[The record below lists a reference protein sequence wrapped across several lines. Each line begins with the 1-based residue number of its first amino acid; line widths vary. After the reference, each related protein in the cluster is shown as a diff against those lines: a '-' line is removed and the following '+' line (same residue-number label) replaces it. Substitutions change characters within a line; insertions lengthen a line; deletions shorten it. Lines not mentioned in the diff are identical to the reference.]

1 MNEKFR
7 SVISH
12 SQDDKVKVIY
22 SWFGPKGPLWNT
34 ELPNIL
40 TFASTAEGVN
50 PNMES
55 RNFWTD
61 DIWEKQFS
69 KATDKYELMT
79 VSGLKA
85 NTDGDGNLTPFIYP
99 YSMTWRQAFA
109 NYFQTDNGLFEF
121 SHMPNELKHLMR
133 HFNGYI
139 LIDHSV
145 EAFMSD
151 GELNAMHSY
160 FKQVNGIPMC
170 KVIYLTGAIN
180 ATSIYDRFCEKY
192 NIPNDS
198 KNRMHVI
205 PYASS
210 REIFHNFLVNG
221 YYNNHEGSSS
231 IPVKVPLYDYDVNR
245 QPEKLFLS
253 WNRRFRQHRTSLA
266 LLLEKHNLVE
276 KTLISFAKVDGEGSA
291 FNFADALEDTT
302 GPDGIMRV
310 YHCHNMHIE
319 QEVAERFGARLP
331 LVIDGETN
339 VNVMCED
346 FGHTREY
353 YEKTLVSLITETNFD
368 VAECTLTEKSFK
380 PLYNKHPFIIVGVP
394 GALKGL
400 QELGFRTFSDFWSEE
415 YDTLVKPE
423 ERFEAIERII
433 LEIAS
438 WAPHQILDFKNRV
451 KPILEH
457 NYEMFREPGSIAVVN
472 NIYKHVTDN
481 FNQQGDYS

>member
-1 MNEKFR
+1 M
-7 SVISH
+7 
-12 SQDDKVKVIY
+12 IY
-22 SWFGPKGPLWNT
+22 GKN
-34 ELPNIL
+34 
-40 TFASTAEGVN
+40 
-50 PNMES
+50 
-55 RNFWTD
+55 NFQ
-61 DIWEKQFS
+61 KQQ
-69 KATDKYELMT
+69 DKYELMT

-291 FNFADALEDTT
+291 FNFADAIEDTT

-310 YHCHNMHIE
+310 YH
-319 QEVAERFGARLP
+319 L
-331 LVIDGETN
+331 
-339 VNVMCED
+339 
-346 FGHTREY
+346 
-353 YEKTLVSLITETNFD
+353 S
-368 VAECTLTEKSFK
+368 
-380 PLYNKHPFIIVGVP
+380 
-394 GALKGL
+394 
-400 QELGFRTFSDFWSEE
+400 
-415 YDTLVKPE
+415 
-423 ERFEAIERII
+423 
-433 LEIAS
+433 
-438 WAPHQILDFKNRV
+438 
-451 KPILEH
+451 
-457 NYEMFREPGSIAVVN
+457 
-472 NIYKHVTDN
+472 
-481 FNQQGDYS
+481 

>member
-12 SQDDKVKVIY
+12 SSDDKIKIIY

-69 KATDKYELMT
+69 KATNKYELMT

-109 NYFQTDNGLFEF
+109 TYFQTDNGLFEF

-151 GELNAMHSY
+151 AELNAMHSY

-180 ATSIYDRFCEKY
+180 ATSIYD
-192 NIPNDS
+192 
-198 KNRMHVI
+198 
-205 PYASS
+205 
-210 REIFHNFLVNG
+210 L
-221 YYNNHEGSSS
+221 
-231 IPVKVPLYDYDVNR
+231 
-245 QPEKLFLS
+245 
-253 WNRRFRQHRTSLA
+253 
-266 LLLEKHNLVE
+266 
-276 KTLISFAKVDGEGSA
+276 
-291 FNFADALEDTT
+291 
-302 GPDGIMRV
+302 
-310 YHCHNMHIE
+310 
-319 QEVAERFGARLP
+319 
-331 LVIDGETN
+331 
-339 VNVMCED
+339 
-346 FGHTREY
+346 
-353 YEKTLVSLITETNFD
+353 SLI
-368 VAECTLTEKSFK
+368 
-380 PLYNKHPFIIVGVP
+380 HI
-394 GALKGL
+394 
-400 QELGFRTFSDFWSEE
+400 
-415 YDTLVKPE
+415 
-423 ERFEAIERII
+423 
-433 LEIAS
+433 
-438 WAPHQILDFKNRV
+438 
-451 KPILEH
+451 
-457 NYEMFREPGSIAVVN
+457 
-472 NIYKHVTDN
+472 
-481 FNQQGDYS
+481 